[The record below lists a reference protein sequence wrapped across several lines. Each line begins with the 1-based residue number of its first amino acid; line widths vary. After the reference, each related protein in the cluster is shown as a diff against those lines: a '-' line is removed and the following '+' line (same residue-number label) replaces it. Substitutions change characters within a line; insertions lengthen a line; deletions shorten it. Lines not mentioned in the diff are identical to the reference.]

1 MWKAFLHKPNGF
13 GKLVVVTLLSMVLG
27 CAVPKPVQ
35 VGHRIPVLT
44 PEQLAAR
51 IDAILAD
58 SLLTPTN
65 VGIEIVS
72 LKTGRVLYQRNA
84 YKLFHPAS
92 NMKMLTTAAALH
104 YLGPDFTLN
113 TVLATDSAATI
124 RDSVL
129 SGDLYLKGYGNPQLD
144 IEDLDRMAREL
155 KAAGINRI
163 TGNLLCDASYFD
175 SVRWPSGW
183 MWDDQNS
190 LDFVSVRALA
200 VHNNIVEVTVWPGG
214 SAGDTLRYS
223 VFPPTA
229 MLTVTNTGVTV
240 SDSVQEEVVAEREWQ
255 WPRNHVVIRGQMKA
269 GDAPETFEVDVL
281 HPHLFVGDLLRQA
294 LHRAGIQLEG
304 TVQEGILPDNA
315 RILVVHRS
323 EPLSVVALH
332 TNKPSN
338 NLSAEMLCKT
348 VGAEVYG
355 VPGTWD
361 KGLSAIRAYLDSLG
375 IDSTTYEIV
384 DGSGVSR
391 YNLVYP
397 HMLVTLLRG
406 ISSDFGIEPEFTA
419 SLPIAGVDGSL
430 QHRMKGTPAEGV
442 LRAKTGTLSGVSAL
456 SGYTETADGERLAFS
471 ILMQH
476 FVVPARN
483 MRAIQ
488 DKIGALISGVRL
500 RY

>member
-1 MWKAFLHKPNGF
+1 
-13 GKLVVVTLLSMVLG
+13 
-27 CAVPKPVQ
+27 
-35 VGHRIPVLT
+35 
-44 PEQLAAR
+44 
-51 IDAILAD
+51 
-58 SLLTPTN
+58 
-65 VGIEIVS
+65 
-72 LKTGRVLYQRNA
+72 
-84 YKLFHPAS
+84 
-92 NMKMLTTAAALH
+92 
-104 YLGPDFTLN
+104 
-113 TVLATDSAATI
+113 
-124 RDSVL
+124 
-129 SGDLYLKGYGNPQLD
+129 
-144 IEDLDRMAREL
+144 
-155 KAAGINRI
+155 
-163 TGNLLCDASYFD
+163 
-175 SVRWPSGW
+175 
-183 MWDDQNS
+183 
-190 LDFVSVRALA
+190 
-200 VHNNIVEVTVWPGG
+200 
-214 SAGDTLRYS
+214 
-223 VFPPTA
+223 
-229 MLTVTNTGVTV
+229 
-240 SDSVQEEVVAEREWQ
+240 
-255 WPRNHVVIRGQMKA
+255 
-269 GDAPETFEVDVL
+269 
-281 HPHLFVGDLLRQA
+281 
-294 LHRAGIQLEG
+294 

-315 RILVVHRS
+315 RILVVHHS

-391 YNLVYP
+391 YNLVFP
-397 HMLVTLLRG
+397 HMLVILLRG
-406 ISSDFGIEPEFTA
+406 ISSDFEIEPEFTA